1 MLDSLNDHCIK
12 QKLRHMAF
20 TWHLLYYLT
29 IFDDVMVMTHLLD
42 IVKKVAKNLKFPY
55 LLVSTQLIT
64 LLLTEGQLILG

>member
-1 MLDSLNDHCIK
+1 
-12 QKLRHMAF
+12 MAF

-42 IVKKVAKNLKFPY
+42 IVKKVAKNQKFPY